1 MAQND
6 YRAKE
11 AREILAEA
19 GINAKT
25 DERNLVTLPQLF
37 HKGLH
42 TNKYYTYITS
52 QIVACKDAD
61 DLNEAVVETLACL
74 KGELLIAASGGPIP
88 WA

>member
-37 HKGLH
+37 HTGMH
-42 TNKYYTYITS
+42 TNKYYTCITS

-61 DLNEAVVETLACL
+61 DLNETVVETLARL

>member
-1 MAQND
+1 M
-6 YRAKE
+6 
-11 AREILAEA
+11 
-19 GINAKT
+19 
-25 DERNLVTLPQLF
+25 
-37 HKGLH
+37 H

-61 DLNEAVVETLACL
+61 DLNEAVVETLARL

>member
-37 HKGLH
+37 TKEC
-42 TNKYYTYITS
+42 IQTS
-52 QIVACKDAD
+52 II
-61 DLNEAVVETLACL
+61 LILLARL
-74 KGELLIAASGGPIP
+74 
-88 WA
+88 